1 MAKPIRSTPT
11 LHGEDA
17 VRFVKEMLR
26 EQRHPSRARVETI
39 KKAVSEFKYFS
50 RYLRARHPGTSG

>member
-17 VRFVKEMLR
+17 VRFIESMLKE
-26 EQRHPSRARVETI
+26 ETKPNPKRVATI
-39 KKAVSEFKYFS
+39 K
-50 RYLRARHPGTSG
+50 RALHTQFNVTE